1 MTKTSKFYSNSY
13 NSLFFCTFAQLRN
26 PSCKQIM
33 TGMRNQTESFR
44 QWDKASIS
52 WLYDEYYRIL
62 VTMSFR
68 MTKSLEES
76 EDIVQELFTR
86 ILEDQLT
93 FENEA
98 HIRSFLYSSVRNLT
112 INYLR
117 HHQVRLNHE
126 EYIKSHSSPTNENDD
141 SFQKEEL
148 YRQLYRYIDA
158 LPKSQRDVFVLAMQ
172 GKKNN
177 EIAEQL
183 NISVNTVK
191 TLKARGKKTLRDEM
205 SPNVYL
211 LLCLLVPFT

>member
-1 MTKTSKFYSNSY
+1 MYS
-13 NSLFFCTFAQLRN
+13 LLD
-26 PSCKQIM
+26 
-33 TGMRNQTESFR
+33 QTESFR
-44 QWDKASIS
+44 QWDKASVS

-86 ILEDQLT
+86 ILEEQLT

-177 EIAEQL
+177 ENFI
-183 NISVNTVK
+183 
-191 TLKARGKKTLRDEM
+191 
-205 SPNVYL
+205 
-211 LLCLLVPFT
+211 

>member
-1 MTKTSKFYSNSY
+1 
-13 NSLFFCTFAQLRN
+13 
-26 PSCKQIM
+26 M
-33 TGMRNQTESFR
+33 TGRRNQTEKFR
-44 QWDKASIS
+44 QWDKDSIS

-62 VTMSFR
+62 VTMSFQ

-76 EDIVQELFTR
+76 EDIVQELFTK
-86 ILEDQLT
+86 ILEEELT

-117 HHQVRLNHE
+117 HNQARLNHE
-126 EYIKSHSSPTNENDD
+126 NYVKSHSSPINDD
-141 SFQKEEL
+141 DEPFHKEEI
-148 YRQLYRYIDA
+148 YRQLYQYIDA

-172 GKKNN
+172 GKKNY

-191 TLKARGKKTLRDEM
+191 TLKARGKKKLRNEM
-205 SPNVYL
+205 SPEAWL
-211 LLCLLVPFT
+211 LLCLLLSLT